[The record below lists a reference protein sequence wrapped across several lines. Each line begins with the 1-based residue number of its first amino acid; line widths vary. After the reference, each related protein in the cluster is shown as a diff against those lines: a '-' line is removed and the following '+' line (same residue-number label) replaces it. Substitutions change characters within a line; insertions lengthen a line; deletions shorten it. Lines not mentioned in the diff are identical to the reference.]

1 MRNSENCM
9 KTRITDGRSLTRGQ
23 LSEAGRVLYL
33 TDPEIYPTAFGSE
46 DDVAAVFPYLSEE
59 KDGLFAPENILAALE
74 DDRVC
79 GVLVACNGAKWE
91 KGALDRAFSEA
102 GLQAPDGAAD
112 AEEKYFAYEA
122 EHETGDYVLCL
133 CVSPEFRNKGI
144 ARKLLKSYLAD
155 KERVTLECLADNA
168 AALALYRSEGF
179 KDVKEYYGY
188 SAPGTPRVKVIRLAF
203 EKNRHVAVDA

>member
-1 MRNSENCM
+1 M
-9 KTRITDGRSLTRGQ
+9 KTQIIDGAFLDKEQLAETGRI
-23 LSEAGRVLYL
+23 LYL

-46 DDVAAVFPYLSEE
+46 QNAGKVFPCLTEEENGLFSPRNIFAAVA
-59 KDGLFAPENILAALE
+59 DGK
-74 DDRVC
+74 VC
-79 GVLVACNGAKWE
+79 GAIVACNGAQWK
-91 KGALDRAFSEA
+91 KGTLERAFVKA
-102 GLQAPDGAAD
+102 GLPVPEGASD
-112 AEEKYFAYEA
+112 VEENYFVYEA

-133 CVSPEFRNKGI
+133 CVAPEFRKKGI

-188 SAPGTPRVKVIRLAF
+188 AKQ
-203 EKNRHVAVDA
+203 